1 MCQVIDSLTQNVP
14 YTGRAK
20 TKWRVAVLRL
30 ETVVSIIK
38 INSYSDEATD
48 MNEYR
53 GDGMMSGCDSLLKKK
68 KDAHYFAIPNVR
80 VSPSPLP

>member
-1 MCQVIDSLTQNVP
+1 MRQVIDSLTQNVP

-48 MNEYR
+48 TNEYR
-53 GDGMMSGCDSLLKKK
+53 GDEMMSGCDSLSKMPIISQYRTFGFLLRR
-68 KDAHYFAIPNVR
+68 YR
-80 VSPSPLP
+80 E